1 MDVKSGD
8 IVSAKISGIQ
18 PYGAFVTLQDGTN
31 GLIHISEISSGYVKD
46 VSLFVHVND
55 TVNVKIIDVDKEKN
69 QVRCSLKA
77 LTARKSRRNKRIQQ
91 KALLPANKIGY
102 SMLQQQLPIWIKQQ
116 QKTTSHNLT

>member
-1 MDVKSGD
+1 MEVKSGD
-8 IVSAKISGIQ
+8 IVTAKVSGIQ

-46 VSLFVHVND
+46 VNLFVHVND
-55 TVNVKIIDVDKEKN
+55 TVTVKIIDVDSDKN

-91 KALLPANKIGY
+91 KALLPDNKIGF
-102 SMLQQQLPIWIKQQ
+102 SSLQQYLPIWIEE
-116 QKTTSHNLT
+116 QK